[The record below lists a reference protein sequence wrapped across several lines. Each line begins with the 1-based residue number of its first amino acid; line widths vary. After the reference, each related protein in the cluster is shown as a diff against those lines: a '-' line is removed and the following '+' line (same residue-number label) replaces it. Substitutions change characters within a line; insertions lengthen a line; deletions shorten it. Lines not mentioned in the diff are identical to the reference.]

1 MEAPFSISSECK
13 TTSAGQIW
21 IVLKKR
27 GVPHS
32 LVNSVTLYTAK
43 VETDIQN
50 YLLNGRNISGKFLE
64 VLAFKSQKG
73 DEIFF
78 FLAGKGPQRA

>member
-1 MEAPFSISSECK
+1 MEASFSISSECK
-13 TTSAGQIW
+13 TTSAGQIR

-43 VETDIQN
+43 VETDI
-50 YLLNGRNISGKFLE
+50 
-64 VLAFKSQKG
+64 
-73 DEIFF
+73 
-78 FLAGKGPQRA
+78 